1 MLVALME
8 VKLDLNLVALSV
20 AIEAVWSAARKDF
33 LTVVVK
39 ADKLE
44 S

>member
-33 LTVVVK
+33 
-39 ADKLE
+39 
-44 S
+44 